1 MKFWIARNKGKWGG
15 LYLYRERPIKKIGG
29 PFQPSVCDPYCI
41 QLDGNKFPEVTFEN
55 SPREYELKLVDN
67 GISN

>member
-15 LYLYRERPIKKIGG
+15 LYLYRERPIKKLDGS
-29 PFQPSVCDPYCI
+29 FQPSVCDPYCI
-41 QLDGNKFPEVTFEN
+41 QLDSNKFPEVTSEN